1 MSEAYTHHALTP
13 MKQAFDDSRWLRQTR
28 DKRSIGIRKPLLYP
42 TELWEPAEK
51 YVSNHKTASQSKLLT
66 GSSGLELPRVLQ
78 VGTQAGVGVGI
89 EPSPICGDSHR
100 LWRPSL

>member
-66 GSSGLELPRVLQ
+66 GSSGLELPRVVQ
-78 VGTQAGVGVGI
+78 IGTQIGTLIGT
-89 EPSPICGDSHR
+89 EPSLVGDVSHR
-100 LWRPSL
+100 LWQPIL